1 MTRIILPLDYFL
13 LGATYFPSCDN
24 EGTSAN
30 LQNASNLPAP
40 VSPETS
46 INKP

>member
-13 LGATYFPSCDN
+13 LGATCFPSSDN

-30 LQNASNLPAP
+30 
-40 VSPETS
+40 PETLNSLSDS
-46 INKP
+46 INPAINEP